1 MKSIISSTLLFIS
14 LILVSLHQISWAK
27 NITLYTGSPY
37 HIDQNHILYFNIS
50 TMPEG
55 IIAAQIDLNQ
65 IFPNINTNVL
75 KGKNYDFNNNQIEI
89 ISYQGLPIVINYSI
103 NTKNKNIENSTSF
116 SMSKGHKNSL
126 SKPINIKS
134 HPISMEKLNHF
145 EQIFYKDTPHL
156 LKKNLADEP
165 YLINIFM
172 FHAAINDFDDMNDF
186 FQNAIKNLTKKND
199 IDNYEKAKNLYLEYL
214 NFGENNEFYD
224 TTLIMAAIEHTD
236 ISFIKKMKLRKIN
249 ELVVDEV
256 EPQTYYFTRCSPL
269 GKAIRLNQY
278 QIISYLL
285 EKGASTE
292 IVCISKFNEE
302 QSALA
307 LAEQYKNKKVIK
319 LINSTLKPK

>member
-1 MKSIISSTLLFIS
+1 
-14 LILVSLHQISWAK
+14 
-27 NITLYTGSPY
+27 
-37 HIDQNHILYFNIS
+37 
-50 TMPEG
+50 
-55 IIAAQIDLNQ
+55 
-65 IFPNINTNVL
+65 
-75 KGKNYDFNNNQIEI
+75 
-89 ISYQGLPIVINYSI
+89 
-103 NTKNKNIENSTSF
+103 
-116 SMSKGHKNSL
+116 
-126 SKPINIKS
+126 
-134 HPISMEKLNHF
+134 
-145 EQIFYKDTPHL
+145 
-156 LKKNLADEP
+156 
-165 YLINIFM
+165 M

-186 FQNAIKNLTKKND
+186 FQNAIKNLTQKND

-319 LINSTLKPK
+319 LINSTLKSK